1 MLETRSQAVERYKRK
16 AAWKIHG
23 SSEGW
28 REEEYSRSL
37 GGEGLHEMKG
47 GNPLR
52 PTLEGAAR
60 RGGRIWCFTVHIDVC
75 TDYTHVLHHAAEGW
89 VCRIQHNS
97 LSYCDTKA
105 FPFSSWPLGKTDTW
119 GLYILHN
126 ICLSIFIYWFDSS
139 NPEQAAGT
147 PCTKDTG
154 PSSVLISVTPHPKL
168 KTCGWNLM
176 FGWLISPCIGCEFE

>member
-89 VCRIQHNS
+89 VVYNTIVCHIVTQKHSHFPRGPLEKLTHEYCIYFIISALVYLFIDLILQIQSKQQELHV
-97 LSYCDTKA
+97 
-105 FPFSSWPLGKTDTW
+105 PKTQV
-119 GLYILHN
+119 
-126 ICLSIFIYWFDSS
+126 
-139 NPEQAAGT
+139 QAQ
-147 PCTKDTG
+147 
-154 PSSVLISVTPHPKL
+154 S
-168 KTCGWNLM
+168 
-176 FGWLISPCIGCEFE
+176 